1 MELDELKREL
11 AQTEPQYSRSEL
23 ESIFE
28 IKTRNTVKN
37 MDKIMRYDLI
47 TMVLVTVAMVSI
59 TFYAGLENRYF
70 ISMQIVLLAT
80 ALFLH
85 FSIKRKVIY
94 KQLAS
99 RGIMESI
106 EKTLAKTITY
116 IRVYKI
122 IIPLIISSLHIK
134 TSVDIASAF
143 DISSNS
149 LLLFLLTVI
158 PLFYGTYLFTN
169 WLSKKMYGSA
179 VDKLKFLR
187 QQLSSQTLR

>member
-143 DISSNS
+143 DISSHS

>member
-1 MELDELKREL
+1 MELDELKREI
-11 AQTEPQYSRSEL
+11 AHTEPRYSRSEL

-28 IKTRNTVKN
+28 IKTRNTVKH

-70 ISMQIVLLAT
+70 ISTQIVLLAT